1 MSKRIITTILL
12 LALLTFNLTACFD
25 TDDLFDKVVTP
36 EGSVPENTEKTT
48 VIEPT
53 EEPTEETFPES
64 EPEVEPNGSLENKGA
79 TFTASV
85 VTEESYGDSLDAI
98 RTMLTTEPVDYSFYK
113 LKVSENVK
121 SAAWSDG
128 SFKGNFSNLEKFENS
143 VYLGEEWL
151 LSIYENVYG
160 IDGNLIGEE
169 FSNSYIIVFKCKYFA
184 AWLLRISDAEVENG
198 IFRLSVEYGATETGD
213 DGYLS
218 AISVAEIDK
227 SVFAGEE
234 ITSVEFIFYRTE
246 E

>member
-1 MSKRIITTILL
+1 MKKLISC
-12 LALLTFNLTACFD
+12 ALLFVIIFNLTACFD
-25 TDDLFDKVVTP
+25 ADDLFDNVIIP
-36 EGSVPENTEKTT
+36 EGNLPENTEKSTA
-48 VIEPT
+48 IELT
-53 EEPTEETFPES
+53 EEPTEETFPKS
-64 EPEVEPNGSLENKGA
+64 EPEVEPNGSLENKVA

-85 VTEESYGDSLDAI
+85 VTEESYGDSLNAI

-121 SAAWSDG
+121 SAAWSEG
-128 SFKGNFSNLEKFENS
+128 SFKGNFSNLEKFGNS

-151 LSIYENVYG
+151 LSVYENVYG

-169 FSNSYIIVFKCKYFA
+169 FSNSYIIVFRCKYFA

-198 IFRLSVEYGATETGD
+198 VLRLRVEYGATETGD

-227 SVFAGEE
+227 AIFSGNE
-234 ITSVEFIFYRTE
+234 ITSVEFIFNRTK
-246 E
+246 

>member
-12 LALLTFNLTACFD
+12 LAFLTFNLTACFD
-25 TDDLFDKVVTP
+25 TDDLFDNVIIP
-36 EGSVPENTEKTT
+36 EGSLPENTEKST

-64 EPEVEPNGSLENKGA
+64 EPEVEPNESLENKVA
-79 TFTASV
+79 TLTTSV
-85 VTEESYGDSLDAI
+85 VTEESYGDSLDSI

-121 SAAWSDG
+121 SAAWSDEP
-128 SFKGNFSNLEKFENS
+128 SKWNFSNLEKFGNS

-169 FSNSYIIVFKCKYFA
+169 FSNSYIIVFRCKYFA

-198 IFRLSVEYGATETGD
+198 VLRLRVEYGATETGD

-234 ITSVEFIFYRTE
+234 ITSVEFIFCRTE